1 MTVKLPSALR
11 NRRVRIDAEAAAAA
25 AAAVPPPEAVQPSPQ
40 APEPQPVTA
49 EAPQDQPAPTPP
61 PAPSQADETVRA
73 LRDELEATRRE
84 IAELRRANTPAPE
97 AAPTPEPEFDA
108 PITVREVS
116 DQERQTYE
124 AASNYIRATAE
135 DIVAQ
140 AIRPLVSEINA
151 LRKQVKELGGVT
163 QTVAVRTFRDRL
175 KAAIPNFESLVKEP
189 KFKEFAMQESP
200 TGREGV
206 TLMQEL
212 HSAYENQDVAR
223 IAKIIRM
230 YDAGSAAPAVTPV
243 SPAKPAASA
252 AGNLDAFRQPTPQ
265 GGRAVPTVTPDKPK
279 FSKSQRDADY
289 AAFRAGKLSHTD
301 WKAKQAMYTAADIEG
316 RFDHAS

>member
-1 MTVKLPSALR
+1 MSVKLPSALR
-11 NRRVRIDAEAAAAA
+11 SRRVRIDAEAAAAA
-25 AAAVPPPEAVQPSPQ
+25 AAAAATVPTPEAVQPSPQ
-40 APEPQPVTA
+40 APEPQA
-49 EAPQDQPAPTPP
+49 AAPEVPQESSTP
-61 PAPSQADETVRA
+61 PAPAQADETVRA
-73 LRDELEATRRE
+73 LRDELEAARRD
-84 IAELRRANTPAPE
+84 IAELRRVAQPTPE
-97 AAPTPEPEFDA
+97 APTPDPEFDA
-108 PITVREVS
+108 PVSVRDVT

-135 DIVAQ
+135 DVVAQ
-140 AIRPLVSEINA
+140 AIRPLIAEINA
-151 LRKQVKELGGVT
+151 LRKQVKEVGGVT

-175 KAAIPNFESLVKEP
+175 KSAIPNFETLVKDT
-189 KFKEFAMQESP
+189 KFKEFAMQDSP

-230 YDAGSAAPAVTPV
+230 YDAGSAVPAATPV
-243 SPAKPAASA
+243 SPVKPAANA
-252 AGNLDAFRQPTPQ
+252 AGNIDAFRQPTPQ

-279 FSKSQRDADY
+279 FNKSQRDADY
-289 AAFRAGKLSHTD
+289 AAYRSGKLSHTE